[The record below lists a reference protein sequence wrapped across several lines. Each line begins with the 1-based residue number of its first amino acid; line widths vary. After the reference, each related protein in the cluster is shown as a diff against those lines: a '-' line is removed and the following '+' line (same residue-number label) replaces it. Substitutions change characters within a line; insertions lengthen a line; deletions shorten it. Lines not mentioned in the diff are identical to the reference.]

1 MTTIIISI
9 ITIISLIIM
18 IIFKPTIKIKKIE
31 LQTFWIIPVIGLII
45 LLLLKQ
51 VDFEFI
57 KDSLFRKSS
66 INPIEILT
74 LFLSISFLS
83 IVLDEAGFFKKCA
96 LLATKINGGSQ
107 KKLYFS
113 LMLVIS
119 CLTIFTSNDIV
130 ILTFTPFICY
140 FCKHSK
146 VSPIPYLIEEFIFAN
161 TCSMMLII
169 GNPTN
174 IYLAESF
181 NISFFEYFKIMFIP
195 TIITSIIAYI
205 LLSLIFKKQ
214 LNKTIQ
220 LDDNENQ
227 LKINKFIMITSL
239 IHLALC
245 TILLAIASYI
255 NLKMWIIC
263 LAFAI
268 SLLFIL
274 SIYSIFIKNNTIL
287 NSLKRL
293 PYNLIPFILSM
304 FIIVAALTKVGAI
317 KHISNLFDA
326 TATSSTSAI
335 FEYGLTAFFTCNI
348 LNNIP
353 MSVMFEQIIS
363 SSNQFYLNEEIYSS
377 IIASNI
383 GAYLSPIGALAG
395 IMWMSLLKKAD
406 IRFNFTDFLKYGV
419 LISPLLIIVA
429 LTTLTFII

>member
-9 ITIISLIIM
+9 ITIISLILM
-18 IIFKPTIKIKKIE
+18 IILKPTIKIKTFE
-31 LQTFWIIPVIGLII
+31 LQTFWIIPVIGLIT

-57 KDSLFRKSS
+57 KDSLFKKSS

-96 LLATKINGGSQ
+96 LLATKINDGSQ

-113 LMLVIS
+113 LMIVIS

-146 VSPIPYLIEEFIFAN
+146 VSPIPYLIGEFIFAN

-181 NISFFEYFKIMFIP
+181 NIEFFEYFKIMFIP
-195 TIITSIIAYI
+195 TIVTSIIAYI

-227 LKINKFIMITSL
+227 LKINKFIMIISL
-239 IHLALC
+239 IHLGLC

-304 FIIVAALTKVGAI
+304 FIIVATLTKVGAI

-326 TATSSTSAI
+326 TATSSTSTI
-335 FEYGLTAFFTCNI
+335 FEYGLTAFFACNI

-363 SSNQFYLNEEIYSS
+363 SSNQLYLNEEIYSS

-406 IRFNFTDFLKYGV
+406 IQFNFTDFLKYGV
-419 LISPLLIIVA
+419 LISPLLIIIA
-429 LTTLTFII
+429 LTTLAFII